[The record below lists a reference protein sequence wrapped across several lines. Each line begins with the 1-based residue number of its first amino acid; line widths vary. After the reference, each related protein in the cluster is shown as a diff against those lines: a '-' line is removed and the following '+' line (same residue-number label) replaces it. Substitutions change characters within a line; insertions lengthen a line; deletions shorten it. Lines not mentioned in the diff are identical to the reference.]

1 MSGMSAHFHMRA
13 RVCLSACHL
22 CIMCVVCVSIFVLC
36 VCPPFLKREAMW
48 CMNVVDLQMCVVT
61 SQIHVLLLLWSVCVR
76 VSVCGC
82 LTLSVPG
89 VAGARAGCP
98 EAPVTC
104 EVAKGE
110 WMTCEQQQKKQ
121 KKGAGSPRVLRVSPQ
136 LVD

>member
-1 MSGMSAHFHMRA
+1 M
-13 RVCLSACHL
+13 L
-22 CIMCVVCVSIFVLC
+22 
-36 VCPPFLKREAMW
+36 
-48 CMNVVDLQMCVVT
+48 CMNVVDSQMCVVT

>member
-1 MSGMSAHFHMRA
+1 MLHGHENEHFQENGEAMLCVNMVDSQVIVAMSWIYMFLLLLG
-13 RVCLSACHL
+13 VC
-22 CIMCVVCVSIFVLC
+22 VCVSG
-36 VCPPFLKREAMW
+36 
-48 CMNVVDLQMCVVT
+48 
-61 SQIHVLLLLWSVCVR
+61 
-76 VSVCGC
+76 CGC

-110 WMTCEQQQKKQ
+110 WMMCEQQQKKQ